1 MPVMTKRQLGNENL
15 LSQSETHVSESIQ
28 LLEKLVSS
36 GRYLEARQLTTK
48 LKGSQDVNQV
58 RVDQLLAL
66 SLSKSGSPESA
77 LEHLE
82 PVYRQHA
89 DDPETAGI
97 MGGIYKDL
105 FKKHQDSKYAI
116 LSRDTY
122 LKNFQATKNFYPG
135 INAATMSAIA
145 GRAAQGREI
154 ASQVIALLNP
164 QSTDFWELATL
175 GEAHLLTKNRTQ
187 SVEFFIKARQL
198 AGTDWGKVTSVY
210 NQLWLLNH
218 YAPVPKEIQ
227 KVFSPPA
234 VVAFV
239 GHMIDHPERTVPRF
253 PASIESNVKEAIK
266 GAIKTLNASIGYCSL
281 ACGGDILFA
290 EAMEEA
296 GGEVQLFLPFAKDD
310 FANISVRFAG
320 EHWVERFERLSNKFP
335 VTYVTEEKYG
345 GFDDLFSFQ
354 SRIIFGSA
362 VLRSASYHQE
372 PTLLTVLSDTDLR
385 RKEGGTRD
393 TVRMWPFADKYI
405 NVNPDQFVA
414 PVTVAAPVSSGFPTI
429 EKKIARPVL
438 YLVLA
443 DLSQL
448 PVLEKERVNKVVQ
461 SKLSDELIPYKAFEQ
476 QPDSI
481 FISFDAET
489 SALDFVQLIMGQQ
502 PKGDHPIKL
511 SLHAGPVYLE
521 DDGQKNAKM
530 VEGENITLIQEMNR
544 LSPRGGI
551 VASDHFASLLALN
564 AKKFKLEYA
573 GMLQGSSASKARG
586 VYNVTIKI

>member
-1 MPVMTKRQLGNENL
+1 M
-15 LSQSETHVSESIQ
+15 SESIQ

-82 PVYRQHA
+82 PVYKQHA

-122 LKNFQATKNFYPG
+122 LKNFQTTKNYYPG

-164 QSTDFWELATL
+164 ESTDFWELATL

-310 FANISVRFAG
+310 FVNISVRFAG
-320 EHWVERFERLSNKFP
+320 DHWVERFERLMNKFP
-335 VTYVTEEKYG
+335 VTYVTEEQYG

-354 SRIIFGSA
+354 SRIIFGTA

-393 TVRMWPFADKYI
+393 TVRVWPFADKYI

-414 PVTVAAPVSSGFPTI
+414 PETVAAPVSSDFPTI

-448 PVLEKERVNKVVQ
+448 PVLERERVNKVVQ
-461 SKLSDELIPYKAFEQ
+461 TKLADELIPYKAFEQ
-476 QPDSI
+476 KPDSI

-489 SALDFVQLIMGQQ
+489 SAIDFVQLIMVQQ
-502 PKGDHPIKL
+502 PKVDHPIKL

-521 DDGQKNAKM
+521 DDGQRNAKM

-586 VYNVTIKI
+586 IYNVTIKI

>member
-296 GGEVQLFLPFAKDD
+296 GVTGLL
-310 FANISVRFAG
+310 ANEPIGAFTYDK
-320 EHWVERFERLSNKFP
+320 RLSGKARRLTAVDVYAIQ
-335 VTYVTEEKYG
+335 VTHL
-345 GFDDLFSFQ
+345 FD
-354 SRIIFGSA
+354 RWPEAHERERRWFG
-362 VLRSASYHQE
+362 
-372 PTLLTVLSDTDLR
+372 
-385 RKEGGTRD
+385 
-393 TVRMWPFADKYI
+393 RMEA
-405 NVNPDQFVA
+405 
-414 PVTVAAPVSSGFPTI
+414 VAAVDEPELKRLIAGFAP
-429 EKKIARPVL
+429 
-438 YLVLA
+438 
-443 DLSQL
+443 
-448 PVLEKERVNKVVQ
+448 
-461 SKLSDELIPYKAFEQ
+461 
-476 QPDSI
+476 
-481 FISFDAET
+481 
-489 SALDFVQLIMGQQ
+489 
-502 PKGDHPIKL
+502 
-511 SLHAGPVYLE
+511 
-521 DDGQKNAKM
+521 
-530 VEGENITLIQEMNR
+530 
-544 LSPRGGI
+544 
-551 VASDHFASLLALN
+551 
-564 AKKFKLEYA
+564 
-573 GMLQGSSASKARG
+573 
-586 VYNVTIKI
+586 